1 MDTDFDGLGD
11 EQKKESLKKKKGKTP
26 ILDNFSRDL
35 NKLAQEGKL
44 DLVIGRDKEIKRV
57 AQILSRRKK
66 NNPIILGDPGCGK
79 TAIAEGLAIMIQKG
93 ECPNS
98 LIDKRIVSLDLT
110 SVVAGTKY
118 RGQFEERLK
127 AIMDELRE
135 NKDVILFIDEI
146 HTIIGTGNASGSLDA
161 SNILKPA
168 LSRGEV
174 QCIGATTLD
183 EYRENIEKDGA
194 LERRFQKLI
203 VDPTTVEETIEIL
216 NNLKK
221 TYEDFHKVSFD
232 DGVIELCVNLA
243 ERYITDREFP
253 DKAIDVIDEV
263 GSKMQVNDHLPEYIE
278 DLKKMMVELVVKK
291 KEMVKTQKYEEAAKL
306 RDEEKRLI
314 MLFNEEKIKWENNR
328 NKKRKKI
335 TVDDVYEVVS
345 DMVKIP
351 ITRLDDDES
360 QVLLTLED
368 KLKEKVIGQD
378 KAVSKITKSIRR
390 NRVGIK
396 EPNRPIGSFIFLG
409 STGVGKT
416 HLAKTLAKQVFGDED
431 AVIRIDMSEYMD
443 KHNSSRLV
451 GSPPGYVGYEKGG
464 QLTEQVKNRPYSVVL
479 FDEIEKAH
487 KDIFNMLLQV
497 LDDGH
502 MTDGLGRKINFKN
515 TIIIMTSNV
524 GARKVQEFGT
534 GVGFNT
540 TSKKENEQEIA
551 KSIVQKALKNQFSP
565 EFLNRIDDIIMFNTL
580 EKEDINKIVGL
591 ELNKLDKR
599 LKERN
604 YYIKFTNSVVE
615 FISENGFD
623 QKYGAR
629 PIRRAIQEHIED
641 FISDEILRKNI
652 LENNRYSIKFRKD
665 NETPILTKLKDNEN
679 N

>member
-1 MDTDFDGLGD
+1 MDTEFDGLGS
-11 EQKKESLKKKKGKTP
+11 EQKKEPLRKKKGKTP
-26 ILDNFSRDL
+26 VLDNFSRDL
-35 NKLAQEGKL
+35 NKMAQENKL
-44 DLVIGRDKEIKRV
+44 DPVIGREKEIRRV

-66 NNPIILGDPGCGK
+66 NNPIILGDPGSGK
-79 TAIAEGLAIMIQKG
+79 TAIAEGVAQMIQKG

-98 LIDKRIVSLDLT
+98 LMDKRIVSLDLT
-110 SVVAGTKY
+110 SIVAGTKY

-135 NKDVILFIDEI
+135 NPDVILFIDEI

-168 LSRGEV
+168 LSRGEL

-203 VDPTTVEETIEIL
+203 IDPTNLEETIEIL
-216 NNLKK
+216 HNIQK
-221 TYEDFHKVSFD
+221 TYEDFHRVSFD
-232 DGVIELCVNLA
+232 DGIIELCVRLA
-243 ERYITDREFP
+243 DRYITDREFP
-253 DKAIDVIDEV
+253 DKAIDVLDEL
-263 GSKMQVNDHLPEYIE
+263 GSKMQVDDRLPEHIE
-278 DLKKMMVELVVKK
+278 DMKKAMVDIVVKK

-314 MLFNEEKIKWENNR
+314 MLFNDEKLKWENDK
-328 NKKRKKI
+328 NKKRKKV
-335 TVDDVYEVVS
+335 TLDDVYGVVS

-360 QVLLTLED
+360 ELLLNLEGTLQ
-368 KLKEKVIGQD
+368 KNVIGQD
-378 KAVSKITKSIRR
+378 EAVSKIAKSIRR

-416 HLAKTLAKQVFGDED
+416 HLAKTLAKEVFGDEE

-464 QLTEQVKNRPYSVVL
+464 QLTESVKNRPYSVVL

-524 GARKVQEFGT
+524 GAKRVQEFGT
-534 GVGFNT
+534 GVGFST
-540 TSKKENEQEIA
+540 IAQKENDLEKA
-551 KSIVQKALKNQFSP
+551 KTIVQKALKNQFSP
-565 EFLNRIDDIIMFNTL
+565 EFINRIDDIIMFNQL
-580 EKEDINKIVGL
+580 EKEHINRIVGL
-591 ELNKLDKR
+591 ELYKLDKR
-599 LKERN
+599 LKERGFK
-604 YYIKFTNSVVE
+604 IKFTNSVVE
-615 FISENGFD
+615 HISEKGYDPKF
-623 QKYGAR
+623 GAR

-641 FISDEILRKNI
+641 YISDEILRKNI
-652 LENNRYSIKFRKD
+652 LESQEYSIKFRKD
-665 NETPILTKLKDNEN
+665 SNTPILTKVKNE
-679 N
+679 